1 MDATAT
7 KVCRDCRAEK
17 PLDAFPLQK
26 GGRHGRHPLCKPC
39 RAAQERRRY
48 ERDREAILE
57 RRRNDDSWR
66 RRARWRALERK
77 YGLTRHDYEAIFVAQ
92 RGCCAICE
100 LRPARLHV
108 DHCHVTGTVRGLLCV
123 NCNLAVGELDDD
135 PELCVSAAAYLVAT
149 SGRPRA
155 VHQ

>member
-1 MDATAT
+1 MDAAAT

-57 RRRNDDSWR
+57 RARLDERRH
-66 RRARWRALERK
+66 RRAKWRALERK
-77 YGLTRHDYEAIFVAQ
+77 YGLTQDEYEALYVWQ

-100 LRPARLHV
+100 LRPARLFV
-108 DHCHVTGTVRGLLCV
+108 DHCHSSGVVRGLLCS
-123 NCNLAVGELDDD
+123 NCNFAVGELSDD
-135 PELCVSAAAYLVAT
+135 PERCVAAARYLLGSLAT
-149 SGRPRA
+149 PEESR
-155 VHQ
+155 